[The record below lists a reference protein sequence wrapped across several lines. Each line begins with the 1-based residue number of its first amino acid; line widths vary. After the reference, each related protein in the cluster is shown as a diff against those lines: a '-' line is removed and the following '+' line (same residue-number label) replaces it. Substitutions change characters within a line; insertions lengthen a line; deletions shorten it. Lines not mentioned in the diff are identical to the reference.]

1 MPFGENQ
8 LFPSL
13 ISLSLRSTA
22 HPQNFQLLWV
32 RPSTRFYPRFSL
44 AMDRSLGF
52 GSANRDYTPFQTRF
66 PCGFAC
72 RLDLA
77 TICNSLTHYAKGTQ
91 SPFGS
96 YRS

>member
-22 HPQNFQLLWV
+22 HPPNFQLRWV

-52 GSANRDYTPFQTRF
+52 GSARRDWTPFQTRF
-66 PCGFAC
+66 PYGSTS
-72 RLDLA
+72 RLNLA
-77 TICNSLTHYAKGTQ
+77 TTSNSLTHYAKGTQ
-91 SPFGS
+91 SPCGS